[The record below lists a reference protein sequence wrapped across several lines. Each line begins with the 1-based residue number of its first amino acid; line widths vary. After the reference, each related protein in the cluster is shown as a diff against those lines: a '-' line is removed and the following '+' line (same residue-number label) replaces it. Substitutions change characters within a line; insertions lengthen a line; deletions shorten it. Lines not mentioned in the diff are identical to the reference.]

1 MRNISAYNI
10 LFSFSFHSPQTYWK
24 HVISE
29 PQSSVILPDLL
40 EVFPVQSLTFLAI
53 GSKIPQN
60 HKSDRP
66 LPPQKN
72 KPRGIGTVCQHLT
85 PTLLLTIK
93 TESILNLTPITWAAV
108 SPVYLSRHAF
118 PLHLQLNFY
127 VLMVKNK
134 TTPWN
139 FHVQTA
145 CYSREKMVDFM
156 HASSKDVFVVFCCC
170 CWFVFFLL
178 ISVAQKK
185 KV

>member
-1 MRNISAYNI
+1 MWSSLATFLRYQFLSTLCVIFLHTTS
-10 LFSFSFHSPQTYWK
+10 SFHLVSIRLKLTENMLSQSRNPLLFFQT
-24 HVISE
+24 
-29 PQSSVILPDLL
+29 DLL

-127 VLMVKNK
+127 VLMIKNK
-134 TTPWN
+134 TTP
-139 FHVQTA
+139 
-145 CYSREKMVDFM
+145 
-156 HASSKDVFVVFCCC
+156 
-170 CWFVFFLL
+170 
-178 ISVAQKK
+178 
-185 KV
+185 